1 MSRRAAAS
9 TTKDEDDGR
18 RWHIPPPVLGLTGF
32 TGPEGAVILEEVEGP
47 LGVLLWRTFRNV
59 ATWSATPAAARAQL
73 AVDGDAS
80 VLEAINDAVP
90 PAELAGPL
98 NVLAAIR
105 TATQP
110 KEAAVGSAVQAV
122 GRWATSAGHG
132 RAGAELHQL
141 AASVCPSDPDAA
153 LLAGRATRR
162 IADYSRSEIWLQR
175 AIDLARRAEDWR
187 TYADGFLELGTMMRR
202 RGNLPA
208 ARRHFKRA
216 YRRALRAGLHDLRAQ
231 AAHDL
236 FVTYTELSR
245 REDAEHWALEALRT
259 YPRGDA
265 NIPRVAFDL
274 AFLWLADGQ
283 HEEALRVFTTV
294 EPLVSGAGNAV
305 VWGGIGRAA
314 GGCGDRERFE
324 RARAELL
331 RASPSAGLSDA
342 WLELARGARL
352 LQHVDHAVEAA
363 TTSLEM
369 ARSRGEHKV
378 EIQAEEFLS
387 QLNMATPAEKPPL
400 EPPAGSRWDPSIA
413 EEVIHVLQAA

>member
-9 TTKDEDDGR
+9 KPKDEDDGR

-47 LGVLLWRTFRNV
+47 LGALLWRTFRNV
-59 ATWSATPAAARAQL
+59 ATWSATPAAARAHL
-73 AVDGDAS
+73 AVDGAAS
-80 VLEAINDAVP
+80 VLRAIDDAGP
-90 PAELAGPL
+90 PEELAGPL
-98 NVLAAIR
+98 RVIAAIR
-105 TATQP
+105 TTTP
-110 KEAAVGSAVQAV
+110 PDDSAVGSAGQAI
-122 GRWATSAGHG
+122 GRWAAAAGHA
-132 RAGAELHQL
+132 RSGAELFQL
-141 AASVCPSDPDAA
+141 AASVCPSDAEAA
-153 LLAGRATRR
+153 LVAGRATRR
-162 IADYSRSEIWLQR
+162 LADYSRSEVWLQR
-175 AIDLARRAEDWR
+175 AIGLARRAEDWR

-216 YRRALRAGLHDLRAQ
+216 YRRALRAGLRDLRAQ

-245 REDAEHWALEALRT
+245 REDAKHWALEALRT

-265 NIPRVAFDL
+265 NISRVAFDL

-283 HEEALRVFTTV
+283 HEEALRVFTSV
-294 EPLVSGAGNAV
+294 EPLVPGAGNAV

-314 GGCGDRERFE
+314 GGCGDREGFE
-324 RARAELL
+324 RARAELM
-331 RASPSAGLSDA
+331 RAAPSAGLSDA

-352 LQHVDHAVEAA
+352 LQRMDEAVKAA
-363 TTSLEM
+363 ETSLEM

-378 EIQAEEFLS
+378 EIQAEELLS
-387 QLNMATPAEKPPL
+387 QLRMATPAD
-400 EPPAGSRWDPSIA
+400 EPRPGRPAGSRWDPSIA
-413 EEVIHVLQAA
+413 EEVIHVLQVA